1 MSSRKISFS
10 VGEYYHIYNRGTEKR
25 AIFIDGH
32 DHRRFVALLYV
43 CNSVKPVDMN
53 THLQEGRAFLELFG
67 IEREET
73 LVDIVVYCLMQ
84 NHFHILIR
92 EKTEGGITKFM
103 GKLSTAYSMYFNN
116 KNARTGSLFE
126 GRFKAKYANT
136 DEYLKY
142 LFAYIHLNPVK
153 IIDPKWKENGIHDR
167 VAAQNFLK
175 DYEYSSYP
183 DWQGEPR
190 TESKVLSSDASP
202 EYFETVKEFD
212 DFVNDWLTFRE
223 EKT

>member
-1 MSSRKISFS
+1 
-10 VGEYYHIYNRGTEKR
+10 
-25 AIFIDGH
+25 
-32 DHRRFVALLYV
+32 
-43 CNSVKPVDMN
+43 MN

>member
-25 AIFIDGH
+25 AIFMDGH
-32 DHRRFVALLYV
+32 DYRRFVALLYV
-43 CNSVKPVDMN
+43 CNSIKPVDMN
-53 THLQEGRAFLELFG
+53 THFQEGRAFLELFG
-67 IEREET
+67 LERGET
-73 LVDIVVYCLMQ
+73 LVDIIVYCLMP

-103 GKLSTAYSMYFNN
+103 GKLSTAYSMYFNS
-116 KNARTGSLFE
+116 KNARTGALFE
-126 GRFKAKYANT
+126 GRFKAKHANT

-167 VAAQNFLK
+167 VTAQNFLN

-183 DWQGEPR
+183 DWQGEDR
-190 TESKVLSSDASP
+190 MESKILSRDASP
-202 EYFETVKEFD
+202 EYFETAKEFD
-212 DFVNDWLTFRE
+212 DFVNEWLSFKE
-223 EKT
+223 